1 MSYHLGF
8 DIVFVNLLHFL
19 KRLVFLRFMVR
30 PFFVCYLYLRRILI
44 KCDEGCLGGVYV
56 PLPPCHQTS
65 YPCYQALSQKIHAL
79 WQTHR
84 STWSLT
90 APARTSGRSW
100 YGLCSSSNWILILY
114 SPSWFVAA
122 LLLTDLLRIYIHRP
136 AQLYVLVHCT
146 VHQTSSLSGSSLKRR
161 VKLL

>member
-1 MSYHLGF
+1 MSYRLGF
-8 DIVFVNLLHFL
+8 VIVFGNLLHFL
-19 KRLVFLRFMVR
+19 KRLIFPRFMVR
-30 PFFVCYLYLRRILI
+30 PGFYLYLRCILI
-44 KCDEGCLGGVYV
+44 KCDEGCLGGVCV

-65 YPCYQALSQKIHAL
+65 YACYQALSQKIHAL

-84 STWSLT
+84 SSWSLT

-100 YGLCSSSNWILILY
+100 YGPCSPSKWILILY

-146 VHQTSSLSGSSLKRR
+146 VHQTSSVSGSFLRRR
-161 VKLL
+161 V